1 MIQEPSNL
9 DELMEDDDDV
19 IIRDAEEGQALEP
32 LVTIDLDAV
41 NVDAEHRS
49 ELITDSL
56 SNYYFD
62 EKYIKDHPYIPTK
75 IMQEMD
81 NVRRLYKML
90 MVNEK
95 AQDALIKAISLNAGK
110 GTLYL
115 SLTSMQKST
124 LLIQKQ
130 LNDMV
135 AGLETIF
142 QRMQDEAD
150 KLYSEKEKEEA
161 EDGSLT
167 IRGAREFIKTI
178 QAQMDRRKMK
188 DGSIVDVKTG
198 EIIQNPKVTEKTEEA
213 AKILNDIK
221 SEAKTT
227 DAEPTVPEGATPIS
241 DILG

>member
-1 MIQEPSNL
+1 MIQKTDNIDDL
-9 DELMEDDDDV
+9 MNDDDELD
-19 IIRDAEEGQALEP
+19 IIRDGEDVEALEQ
-32 LVTIDLDAV
+32 LITIDLDAV
-41 NVDAEHRS
+41 DADASHRS
-49 ELITDSL
+49 EIITDSL

-90 MVNEK
+90 LVNEK
-95 AQDALIKAISLNAGK
+95 AQDALIKAISLNASK

-115 SLTSMQKST
+115 SLTSMQKSI

-135 AGLETIF
+135 ANLETIF

-150 KLYSEKEKEEA
+150 KMYSEKDKEEQ

-167 IRGAREFIKTI
+167 IRGAREFIKMM
-178 QAQMDRRKMK
+178 QDKMHQRKQK
-188 DGSIVDVKTG
+188 DGSIIDTRTG
-198 EIIQNPKVTEKTEEA
+198 
-213 AKILNDIK
+213 KILTDGDNTDI
-221 SEAKTT
+221 
-227 DAEPTVPEGATPIS
+227 VPEGATSI
-241 DILG
+241 DEIVG

>member
-1 MIQEPSNL
+1 MIQEPETL
-9 DELMEDDDDV
+9 EDLMNEDDDLNITQDNEGGEV
-19 IIRDAEEGQALEP
+19 LENII
-32 LVTIDLDAV
+32 TIDIDEV
-41 NVDAEHRS
+41 NLDAEHRS
-49 ELITDSL
+49 EVITDSL

-95 AQDALIKAISLNAGK
+95 AQDALIKAISINAGK

-115 SLTSMQKST
+115 SLTSMQKSI

-135 AGLETIF
+135 ANLETIF
-142 QRMQDEAD
+142 QKMQDEAD
-150 KLYSEKEKEEA
+150 KMYSEKEKEEL

-167 IRGAREFIKTI
+167 IRGAREFIKKM
-178 QAQMDRRKMK
+178 QDQMNRRKMK
-188 DGSIVDVKTG
+188 DGTIVDTKTG
-198 EIIQNPKVTEKTEEA
+198 EVIQPERVEKAVDES
-213 AKILNDIK
+213 AKILNDIQ
-221 SEAKTT
+221 AKKT
-227 DAEPTVPEGATPIS
+227 EPEVPEGATPLS
-241 DILG
+241 DIIG

>member
-1 MIQEPSNL
+1 MIQKTDNI
-9 DELMEDDDDV
+9 DDLMNDDDDLD
-19 IIRDAEEGQALEP
+19 IIRDGEDVEALEQ
-32 LVTIDLDAV
+32 LITIDLDAV
-41 NVDAEHRS
+41 DADASHRS
-49 ELITDSL
+49 EIITDSL

-90 MVNEK
+90 LVNEK
-95 AQDALIKAISLNAGK
+95 AQDALIKAISLNASK

-115 SLTSMQKST
+115 SLTSMQKSI

-135 AGLETIF
+135 ANLETIF

-150 KLYSEKEKEEA
+150 KMYSEKDKEEQ

-167 IRGAREFIKTI
+167 IRGAREFIKMM
-178 QAQMDRRKMK
+178 QDKMHQRKQK
-188 DGSIVDVKTG
+188 DGSIIDTRTGKTLTDGDNTDV
-198 EIIQNPKVTEKTEEA
+198 
-213 AKILNDIK
+213 
-221 SEAKTT
+221 
-227 DAEPTVPEGATPIS
+227 VPEGATSI
-241 DILG
+241 DEIVG

>member
-1 MIQEPSNL
+1 MIQKTDNIDDL
-9 DELMEDDDDV
+9 MNDDDELD
-19 IIRDAEEGQALEP
+19 IIRDGEDVEALEQ
-32 LVTIDLDAV
+32 LITIDLDAV
-41 NVDAEHRS
+41 DADASHRS
-49 ELITDSL
+49 EIITDSL

-90 MVNEK
+90 LVNEK
-95 AQDALIKAISLNAGK
+95 AQDALIKAISLNASK

-115 SLTSMQKST
+115 SLTSMQKSI

-135 AGLETIF
+135 ANLETIF

-150 KLYSEKEKEEA
+150 KMYSEKEKEEQ

-167 IRGAREFIKTI
+167 IRGAREFIKMM
-178 QAQMDRRKMK
+178 QDKMHQRKQK
-188 DGSIVDVKTG
+188 DGSIIDTRTGKTLTDGDNTDV
-198 EIIQNPKVTEKTEEA
+198 
-213 AKILNDIK
+213 
-221 SEAKTT
+221 
-227 DAEPTVPEGATPIS
+227 VPEGATSI
-241 DILG
+241 DEIVG

>member
-1 MIQEPSNL
+1 MIQEVENI
-9 DELMEDDDDV
+9 DDLMNEDDDLN
-19 IIRDAEEGQALEP
+19 ITRDAEEGGGALEG
-32 LVTIDLDAV
+32 LITIDLDAV
-41 NVDAEHRS
+41 DADASHRS
-49 ELITDSL
+49 EIITDSL

-95 AQDALIKAISLNAGK
+95 AQDALIKAISINASK

-135 AGLETIF
+135 TNLETIF

-150 KLYSEKEKEEA
+150 KMYSEKEKEEL

-167 IRGAREFIKTI
+167 IRGARDFIKMM
-178 QAQMDRRKMK
+178 QDKMNQRRQK
-188 DGSIVDVKTG
+188 DGTIVDMRTG
-198 EIIQNPKVTEKTEEA
+198 EVIPPERVEKAVDES
-213 AKILNDIK
+213 AKILNEIN
-221 SEAKTT
+221 AKKT
-227 DAEPTVPEGATPIS
+227 EQEVPEGATKIE
-241 DILG
+241 DIIG

>member
-1 MIQEPSNL
+1 MIQKTDNIDDL
-9 DELMEDDDDV
+9 MNDDDELD
-19 IIRDAEEGQALEP
+19 IIRDGEDVEALEQ
-32 LVTIDLDAV
+32 LITIDLDAV
-41 NVDAEHRS
+41 DADASHRS
-49 ELITDSL
+49 EIITDSL

-90 MVNEK
+90 LVNEK
-95 AQDALIKAISLNAGK
+95 AQDALIKAISLNASK

-115 SLTSMQKST
+115 SLTSMQKSI

-135 AGLETIF
+135 ANLETIF

-150 KLYSEKEKEEA
+150 KMYSEKEKEEQ

-167 IRGAREFIKTI
+167 IRGAREFIKMM
-178 QAQMDRRKMK
+178 QDKMHQRKQK
-188 DGSIVDVKTG
+188 DGSIIDTRTGKTLTDG
-198 EIIQNPKVTEKTEEA
+198 DNT
-213 AKILNDIK
+213 DI
-221 SEAKTT
+221 
-227 DAEPTVPEGATPIS
+227 VPEGATSI
-241 DILG
+241 DEIVG

>member
-1 MIQEPSNL
+1 MIQEPQNL
-9 DELMEDDDDV
+9 DELMDEEDDV
-19 IIRDAEEGQALEP
+19 IIRDGEEGAALEQ
-32 LVTIDLDAV
+32 LITIDLDAV
-41 NVDAEHRS
+41 NGEAEHRS
-49 ELITDSL
+49 EIITDSL

-95 AQDALIKAISLNAGK
+95 AQDALIKAVSLNASK
-110 GTLYL
+110 ASLYL

-150 KLYSEKEKEEA
+150 KMYSEKDKEEGD
-161 EDGSLT
+161 DGSLT

-178 QAQMDRRKMK
+178 QDQMNRRKMK
-188 DGSIVDVKTG
+188 DGTLVDVKTG
-198 EIIQNPKVTEKTEEA
+198 EVIPAKAEKAIEDS

-221 SEAKTT
+221 EVKTT
-227 DAEPTVPEGATPIS
+227 EPETKVPEGATPIS

>member
-1 MIQEPSNL
+1 MIQKTDNIDDL
-9 DELMEDDDDV
+9 MNDDDELD
-19 IIRDAEEGQALEP
+19 IIRDGEDVEALEQ
-32 LVTIDLDAV
+32 LITIDLDAV
-41 NVDAEHRS
+41 DADASHRS
-49 ELITDSL
+49 EIITDSL

-90 MVNEK
+90 LVNEK
-95 AQDALIKAISLNAGK
+95 AQDALIKAISLNASK

-115 SLTSMQKST
+115 SLTSMQKSI

-135 AGLETIF
+135 ANLETIF

-150 KLYSEKEKEEA
+150 KMYSEKDKEEQ

-167 IRGAREFIKTI
+167 IRGAREFIKMM
-178 QAQMDRRKMK
+178 QDKMHQRKQK
-188 DGSIVDVKTG
+188 DGSIIDTRTGKTLTDGDNTDV
-198 EIIQNPKVTEKTEEA
+198 
-213 AKILNDIK
+213 
-221 SEAKTT
+221 
-227 DAEPTVPEGATPIS
+227 VPEGATNI
-241 DILG
+241 DEIVG

>member
-1 MIQEPSNL
+1 MIQKTDNI
-9 DELMEDDDDV
+9 DDLMNDDDDLD
-19 IIRDAEEGQALEP
+19 IIRDGEDVEALEQ
-32 LVTIDLDAV
+32 LITIDLDAV
-41 NVDAEHRS
+41 DADASHRS
-49 ELITDSL
+49 EIITDSL

-90 MVNEK
+90 LVNEK
-95 AQDALIKAISLNAGK
+95 AQDALIKAISLNASK

-115 SLTSMQKST
+115 SLTSMQKSI

-135 AGLETIF
+135 ANLETIF

-150 KLYSEKEKEEA
+150 KMYSEKDKEEQ

-167 IRGAREFIKTI
+167 IRGAREFIKMM
-178 QAQMDRRKMK
+178 QDKMHQRKQK
-188 DGSIVDVKTG
+188 DGSIIDTRTGKTLTDSKK
-198 EIIQNPKVTEKTEEA
+198 ESDNT
-213 AKILNDIK
+213 DI
-221 SEAKTT
+221 
-227 DAEPTVPEGATPIS
+227 VPEGATSI
-241 DILG
+241 DEIVG

>member
-1 MIQEPSNL
+1 MIQKTDNIDDL
-9 DELMEDDDDV
+9 MNDDDELD
-19 IIRDAEEGQALEP
+19 IIRDGEDVEALEQ
-32 LVTIDLDAV
+32 LITIDLDAV
-41 NVDAEHRS
+41 DADASHRS
-49 ELITDSL
+49 EIITDSL

-90 MVNEK
+90 LVNEK
-95 AQDALIKAISLNAGK
+95 AQDALIKAISLNASK

-115 SLTSMQKST
+115 SLTSMQKSI

-135 AGLETIF
+135 ANLETIF

-150 KLYSEKEKEEA
+150 KMYSEKDKEEQ

-167 IRGAREFIKTI
+167 IRGAREFIKMM
-178 QAQMDRRKMK
+178 QDKMHQRKQK
-188 DGSIVDVKTG
+188 DGSIIDTRTGKTLTDG
-198 EIIQNPKVTEKTEEA
+198 DNT
-213 AKILNDIK
+213 DI
-221 SEAKTT
+221 
-227 DAEPTVPEGATPIS
+227 VPEGATSI
-241 DILG
+241 DEIVG

>member
-1 MIQEPSNL
+1 MIQEDVNI
-9 DELMEDDDDV
+9 DDLMNDDDDI
-19 IIRDAEEGQALEP
+19 IIRDGEGGEALEP
-32 LVTIDLDAV
+32 LITIDLDVV
-41 NVDAEHRS
+41 NSDAEHRS

-90 MVNEK
+90 LVNEK
-95 AQDALIKAISLNAGK
+95 AQDALIKAISLNASK

-115 SLTSMQKST
+115 SLTSMQKSI

-135 AGLETIF
+135 AGLESIF

-150 KLYSEKEKEEA
+150 KMYAEKDKEEN
-161 EDGSLT
+161 EDGSIT
-167 IRGAREFIKTI
+167 IRGAREFIRHM
-178 QAQMDRRKMK
+178 QEQMKRRKPNK
-188 DGSIVDVKTG
+188 EHTEDNLIS
-198 EIIQNPKVTEKTEEA
+198 EKTEKA
-213 AKILNDIK
+213 IKDSSTILKDIQNNGI
-221 SEAKTT
+221 KTQ
-227 DAEPTVPEGATPIS
+227 EIPEGATPIS
-241 DILG
+241 DIIG

>member
-1 MIQEPSNL
+1 MIQEPDTL
-9 DELMEDDDDV
+9 EDLMNEDDDLNITRDNEGGEV
-19 IIRDAEEGQALEP
+19 LENII
-32 LVTIDLDAV
+32 TIDIDEV
-41 NVDAEHRS
+41 NLDAEHRS
-49 ELITDSL
+49 EVITDSL

-81 NVRRLYKML
+81 NIRRLYKML

-115 SLTSMQKST
+115 SLTSMQKSI

-135 AGLETIF
+135 ANLETIF
-142 QRMQDEAD
+142 QKMQDEAD
-150 KLYSEKEKEEA
+150 KMYSEKEKEEL

-167 IRGAREFIKTI
+167 IRGAREFIKKM
-178 QAQMDRRKMK
+178 QDQMNRRKMK
-188 DGSIVDVKTG
+188 DGTIVDTKTG
-198 EIIQNPKVTEKTEEA
+198 EVIPPERVEKAVDES
-213 AKILNDIK
+213 AKILNDIQ
-221 SEAKTT
+221 AKKT
-227 DAEPTVPEGATPIS
+227 EPEVPEGATKIE
-241 DILG
+241 DIIG

>member
-1 MIQEPSNL
+1 MIQEPENL
-9 DELMEDDDDV
+9 EDLMEEDDDV
-19 IIRDAEEGQALEP
+19 IIRDGEEGEALEQ
-32 LVTIDLDAV
+32 LITINLDEV
-41 NVDAEHRS
+41 NLDAEHRS
-49 ELITDSL
+49 EVITDSL

-150 KLYSEKEKEEA
+150 KMYAEKDKEQQ

-167 IRGAREFIKTI
+167 IRGAREFIKTM
-178 QAQMDRRKMK
+178 QEQMNRRKMK
-188 DGSIVDVKTG
+188 DGTIVDVRTG
-198 EIIQNPKVTEKTEEA
+198 EIIPQKAEKAIEDS

-221 SEAKTT
+221 SVK
-227 DAEPTVPEGATPIS
+227 AEPEVPEGATPLS

>member
-1 MIQEPSNL
+1 MIQKTDNIDDL
-9 DELMEDDDDV
+9 MNDDDELD
-19 IIRDAEEGQALEP
+19 IIRDGEDVEALEQ
-32 LVTIDLDAV
+32 LITIDLDAV
-41 NVDAEHRS
+41 DADASHRS
-49 ELITDSL
+49 EIITDSL

-90 MVNEK
+90 LVNEK
-95 AQDALIKAISLNAGK
+95 AQDALIKAISLNASK

-115 SLTSMQKST
+115 SLTSMQKSI

-135 AGLETIF
+135 ANLETIF

-150 KLYSEKEKEEA
+150 KMYSEKDKEEQ

-167 IRGAREFIKTI
+167 IRGAREFIKMM
-178 QAQMDRRKMK
+178 QDKMHQRKQK
-188 DGSIVDVKTG
+188 DGSIIDTRTGKTLTDGDNTDV
-198 EIIQNPKVTEKTEEA
+198 
-213 AKILNDIK
+213 
-221 SEAKTT
+221 
-227 DAEPTVPEGATPIS
+227 VPEGATSI
-241 DILG
+241 DEIVG

>member
-1 MIQEPSNL
+1 
-9 DELMEDDDDV
+9 
-19 IIRDAEEGQALEP
+19 
-32 LVTIDLDAV
+32 
-41 NVDAEHRS
+41 
-49 ELITDSL
+49 
-56 SNYYFD
+56 
-62 EKYIKDHPYIPTK
+62 
-75 IMQEMD
+75 MQEMD

-95 AQDALIKAISLNAGK
+95 AQDALIKAVSLNAGK
-110 GTLYL
+110 ASLYL

-135 AGLETIF
+135 SGLETIF

-198 EIIQNPKVTEKTEEA
+198 EIIHNPKVTEKTEEA
-213 AKILNDIK
+213 AKILK
-221 SEAKTT
+221 MA
-227 DAEPTVPEGATPIS
+227 
-241 DILG
+241 

>member
-1 MIQEPSNL
+1 MIQKTDNI
-9 DELMEDDDDV
+9 DDLMNDDDDLD
-19 IIRDAEEGQALEP
+19 IIRDGEDVEALEQ
-32 LVTIDLDAV
+32 LITIDLDAV
-41 NVDAEHRS
+41 DADASHRS
-49 ELITDSL
+49 EIITDSL

-90 MVNEK
+90 LVNEK
-95 AQDALIKAISLNAGK
+95 AQDALIKAISLNASK

-115 SLTSMQKST
+115 SLTSMQKSI

-135 AGLETIF
+135 ANLETIF

-150 KLYSEKEKEEA
+150 KMYSEKDKEEQ

-167 IRGAREFIKTI
+167 IRGAREFIKMM
-178 QAQMDRRKMK
+178 QDKMHQRKQK
-188 DGSIVDVKTG
+188 DGSIIDTRTGKTLTNGDNTDV
-198 EIIQNPKVTEKTEEA
+198 
-213 AKILNDIK
+213 
-221 SEAKTT
+221 
-227 DAEPTVPEGATPIS
+227 VPEGATSI
-241 DILG
+241 DEIVG

>member
-1 MIQEPSNL
+1 MIQKTDNIDDL
-9 DELMEDDDDV
+9 MNDDDELD
-19 IIRDAEEGQALEP
+19 IIRDGEDVEALEQ
-32 LVTIDLDAV
+32 LITIDLDAV
-41 NVDAEHRS
+41 DADASHRS
-49 ELITDSL
+49 EIITDSL

-90 MVNEK
+90 LVNEK
-95 AQDALIKAISLNAGK
+95 AQDALIKAISLNASK

-115 SLTSMQKST
+115 SLTSMQKSI

-135 AGLETIF
+135 ANLETIF

-150 KLYSEKEKEEA
+150 KMYSEKDKEEQ

-167 IRGAREFIKTI
+167 IRGAREFIKMM
-178 QAQMDRRKMK
+178 QDKMHQRKQK
-188 DGSIVDVKTG
+188 DGSIIDTRTGKTLTDDKK
-198 EIIQNPKVTEKTEEA
+198 ES
-213 AKILNDIK
+213 DI
-221 SEAKTT
+221 
-227 DAEPTVPEGATPIS
+227 VPEGATSI
-241 DILG
+241 DEIVG

>member
-1 MIQEPSNL
+1 MIQKTDNI
-9 DELMEDDDDV
+9 DDLMNDDDDLD
-19 IIRDAEEGQALEP
+19 IIRDGEDVEALEQ
-32 LVTIDLDAV
+32 LITIDLDAV
-41 NVDAEHRS
+41 DADASHRS
-49 ELITDSL
+49 EIITDSL

-90 MVNEK
+90 LVNEK
-95 AQDALIKAISLNAGK
+95 AQDALIKAISLNASK

-115 SLTSMQKST
+115 SLTSMQKSI

-135 AGLETIF
+135 ANLETIF

-150 KLYSEKEKEEA
+150 KMYSEKDKEEQ

-167 IRGAREFIKTI
+167 IRGAREFIKMM
-178 QAQMDRRKMK
+178 QDKMHQRKQK
-188 DGSIVDVKTG
+188 DGTIIDTRTGKTLTDSDNTDV
-198 EIIQNPKVTEKTEEA
+198 
-213 AKILNDIK
+213 
-221 SEAKTT
+221 
-227 DAEPTVPEGATPIS
+227 VPEGATSI
-241 DILG
+241 DEIVG